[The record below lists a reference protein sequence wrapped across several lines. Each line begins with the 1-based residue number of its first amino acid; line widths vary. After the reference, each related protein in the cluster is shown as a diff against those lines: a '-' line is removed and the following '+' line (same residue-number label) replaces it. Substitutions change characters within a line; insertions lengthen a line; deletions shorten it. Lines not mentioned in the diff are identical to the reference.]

1 MDQKQPEVEMIG
13 VVGIRLEGKHSGKG
27 KERERGERGEW
38 VEGGSERMRVR
49 EMYKKVENRVLK
61 EVRSGDNGT
70 LYEEWQRGGLDNNSR
85 SAQILSYL

>member
-1 MDQKQPEVEMIG
+1 MDQKQPEGEMIG
-13 VVGIRLEGKHSGKG
+13 AVGIRLEGKHSGKG

-38 VEGGSERMRVR
+38 VEGGRERMRVR